1 MRKERPQARQPRP
14 TGLRDCGLTLPCLPE
29 YDGYLGVAWTGMV
42 RTESHREEPT
52 MGEHEDQRKQVARD
66 RMRDLPAET
75 AAGRIDP
82 ESLPEDQRE
91 ELARRVPRAEEAE
104 EG

>member
-1 MRKERPQARQPRP
+1 
-14 TGLRDCGLTLPCLPE
+14 
-29 YDGYLGVAWTGMV
+29 
-42 RTESHREEPT
+42 